1 MKSPRGPVQFLSPLL
16 VALAGLGLSGCG
28 GPVAYREAYQDGHPK
43 ALGELD
49 GRVAKGTWTR
59 FHADGSL
66 ASLGGYEDGRQS
78 GRWLYGH
85 PGGVPAGVGHFL
97 SGVQHGWWQV
107 QDDAGHVQSA
117 GLMVQGQRVGSW
129 MELRGGRLEKITY
142 PEVDPGP
149 LARASNHAAPPID
162 EFAWSPTTK
171 GTVRWNVRV
180 PSGTGSVV
188 EATWAGPGSPV
199 RQLVLDPNLE
209 LVLAG
214 TLPGTGTGPVTS
226 PAAPAPAEA
235 KALPAVVA
243 ESPAT
248 VESPAQS
255 KPSPAPVPTI
265 ELPPVQAP
273 VTVSGIAISPI
284 PEQEP
289 ITGIYNFFGERLTQ
303 GFLDGVKPTTATAST
318 LAAEAPVG
326 DPIGLAIV
334 GKPLPQ
340 TRFLDS
346 AGGVIDLARPT
357 RTTALIIMR
366 GFSNS
371 ICLYCSSQTA
381 AVIKMHREFT
391 AAGID
396 IMILYPGAADSV
408 PAFLK
413 SAHGLA
419 KDGEVA
425 PTFPVPVLLDVNL
438 QLVRGLQIEDQLARP
453 TTLIVNP
460 DGKVTWAYV
469 GRSMSDR
476 PSLPEVLA
484 VAMGKR

>member
-1 MKSPRGPVQFLSPLL
+1 MKSPRRPEQFLSSLL
-16 VALAGLGLSGCG
+16 VALAGLALNGCG
-28 GPVAYREAYQDGHPK
+28 GPVPYREAYRDGHPK

-66 ASLGGYEDGRQS
+66 ASLGGYEEGRQS

-85 PGGVPAGVGHFL
+85 PGGIPAGVGHFL
-97 SGVQHGWWQV
+97 SGVQHGWWLV
-107 QDDAGHVQSA
+107 QDDAGHIQSA

-129 MELRGGRLEKITY
+129 VELRGGRLEKVTY
-142 PEVDPGP
+142 PDVESGSLLTPNP
-149 LARASNHAAPPID
+149 PAPPTD
-162 EFAWSPTTK
+162 EFTWSPTTK
-171 GTVRWNVRV
+171 GTVRWSVRV

-188 EATWAGPGSPV
+188 EATWSGPGSPV

-214 TLPGTGTGPVTS
+214 ALPGIGTGIVT
-226 PAAPAPAEA
+226 AAVTPTPEA
-235 KALPAVVA
+235 KPLSVVV
-243 ESPAT
+243 T
-248 VESPAQS
+248 ESPAQAET
-255 KPSPAPVPTI
+255 SPALVPTI
-265 ELPPVQAP
+265 ELPSAQAP
-273 VTVSGIAISPI
+273 VSVAGIALSPI

-303 GFLDGVKPTTATAST
+303 GFLDGVKPTPVTAAT

-326 DPIGLAIV
+326 DPLGLALV

-346 AGGVIDLARPT
+346 AGGVIDLARPA

-381 AVIKMHREFT
+381 AVLKMHREFT

-396 IMILYPGAADSV
+396 VMILYPGAADSV

-425 PTFPVPVLLDVNL
+425 ATFPVPVLLDVNL

-476 PSLPEVLA
+476 PSLPQVLA
-484 VAMGKR
+484 VAMAKR

>member
-1 MKSPRGPVQFLSPLL
+1 MKSPRRPVQFLSPLL
-16 VALAGLGLSGCG
+16 VVLAGLALSGCG
-28 GPVAYREAYQDGHPK
+28 GPVPYREAYRDGHPK

-85 PGGVPAGVGHFL
+85 PGGIPAGVGHFL

-117 GLMVQGQRVGSW
+117 GLMVQGQRVGAW
-129 MELRGGRLEKITY
+129 VELRSGRLEKITY
-142 PEVDPGP
+142 PDAEPGP
-149 LARASNHAAPPID
+149 LLTPNPPAPPTD

-171 GTVRWNVRV
+171 GTVRWSVRV

-214 TLPGTGTGPVTS
+214 PTPSTS
-226 PAAPAPAEA
+226 SAAPAPADA
-235 KALPAVVA
+235 KVLPAVVA
-243 ESPAT
+243 ESPAQA
-248 VESPAQS
+248 EI
-255 KPSPAPVPTI
+255 SPAPVPTI
-265 ELPPVQAP
+265 ELPPAQAP
-273 VTVSGIAISPI
+273 VSVAGIALSPI
-284 PEQEP
+284 PEQAP

-303 GFLDGVKPTTATAST
+303 GFLDGVKPTTTTAAT

-326 DPIGLAIV
+326 DPLGLAIV
-334 GKPLPQ
+334 GKSLPQ

-346 AGGVIDLARPT
+346 AGGVIDLAHPT

-381 AVIKMHREFT
+381 AVLKMHREFT

-425 PTFPVPVLLDVNL
+425 ATFPVPVLLDVNL

-476 PSLPEVLA
+476 PSLPQVLA